1 MSWTVLILVI
11 LHVLPVV
18 MVFVTWN
25 MDASNA
31 IERIVRV
38 QVIATAAYF
47 LIGPIAGIL
56 DWPNNQLSDF
66 TFSNIL
72 GWWGNDGPYLMITT
86 AALVT
91 ATVIFIRRQ
100 YSKSRKGPEA

>member
-38 QVIATAAYF
+38 QVIATVAYF
-47 LIGPIAGIL
+47 FLYPVAGML
-56 DWPNNQLSDF
+56 DWPDVQPSDF
-66 TFSNIL
+66 TLSNIL
-72 GWWGNDGPYLMITT
+72 GWWQNDGLYLMIVST
-86 AALVT
+86 ALVT
-91 ATVIFIRRQ
+91 ATVIFIHRQ